1 MKVSAAQDK
10 DSSSTSS
17 KPIAGG
23 NVRPIAGSE
32 ASSTYASANEKRFS
46 CGAHRKRTPRSAVN
60 VPSERHPR
68 YGTTLR
74 GMAGTKA
81 VSTCQGIDM

>member
-23 NVRPIAGSE
+23 NVRPIAGSD
-32 ASSTYASANEKRFS
+32 ASSTYSANEKRFS
-46 CGAHRKRTPRSAVN
+46 RGAHRKRTPRSAVN
-60 VPSERHPR
+60 VPSESHPR

-74 GMAGTKA
+74 GMAGMKA
-81 VSTCQGIDM
+81 VSTCQIIG